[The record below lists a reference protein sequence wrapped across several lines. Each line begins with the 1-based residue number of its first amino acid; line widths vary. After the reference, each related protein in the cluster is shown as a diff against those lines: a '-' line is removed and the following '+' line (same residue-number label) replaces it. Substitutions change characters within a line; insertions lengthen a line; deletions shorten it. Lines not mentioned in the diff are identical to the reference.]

1 MIDTGFKTQEAK
13 KYLAQNPRFW
23 PGWNFWNTIFP
34 HPIQIMMATLC
45 HLNLFVIHEPC
56 WVIHVYYSSI
66 DISLDNVWRQK
77 YTALS
82 RELENTRRNLTD
94 QAEQEIQDLMN
105 QKRATEKA
113 VIVHIWFGE
122 KCYFAESSSS
132 RRFLGE

>member
-1 MIDTGFKTQEAK
+1 M
-13 KYLAQNPRFW
+13 
-23 PGWNFWNTIFP
+23 
-34 HPIQIMMATLC
+34 
-45 HLNLFVIHEPC
+45 
-56 WVIHVYYSSI
+56 YYSSI

-113 VIVHIWFGE
+113 VIVHTFML
-122 KCYFAESSSS
+122 KNNVAQ
-132 RRFLGE
+132 